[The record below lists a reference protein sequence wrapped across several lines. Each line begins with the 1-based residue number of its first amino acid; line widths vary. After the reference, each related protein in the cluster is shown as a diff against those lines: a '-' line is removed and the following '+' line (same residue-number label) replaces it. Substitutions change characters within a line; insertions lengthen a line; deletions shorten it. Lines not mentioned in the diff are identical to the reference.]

1 MNVSLLLFLSCGI
14 IEKKFNVEKIYFWKV
29 VLHDGEGTAVEQ
41 LERLMTRVARVR
53 CCQEAERDLSQEGQ
67 AINLKACPPIT

>member
-1 MNVSLLLFLSCGI
+1 MCLYYFSCHCGI
-14 IEKKFNVEKIYFWKV
+14 IEKKLNVEKIYFWKI

-53 CCQEAERDLSQEGQ
+53 CCQEAERDLSQEEQ